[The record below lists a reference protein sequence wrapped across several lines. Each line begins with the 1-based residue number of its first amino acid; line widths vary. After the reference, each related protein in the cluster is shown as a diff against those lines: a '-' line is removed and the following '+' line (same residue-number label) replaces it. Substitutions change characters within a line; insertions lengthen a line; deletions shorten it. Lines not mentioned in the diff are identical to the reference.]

1 MAKWSSEQIE
11 VVLRDFGVHQ
21 GQTVLDFGC
30 GEGAYTI
37 PAAKIVGKHG
47 TVYALD
53 QAESRLD
60 TLRAKAKSAGIKNIR
75 IMVSAA
81 PASVELADESVDFIL
96 LYDISFLVSSP
107 ISTEKTDTPRAAQ
120 SAAS

>member
-30 GEGAYTI
+30 GEGTYTI
-37 PAAKIVGKHG
+37 PAARIVGKHG

-60 TLRAKAKSAGIKNIR
+60 TLRAKAKSAGINIPDLNR
-75 IMVSAA
+75 ENRYSASCTECCVLMEFFPSIQA
-81 PASVELADESVDFIL
+81 TLK
-96 LYDISFLVSSP
+96 YLV
-107 ISTEKTDTPRAAQ
+107 ITAN
-120 SAAS
+120 